1 MLLQNWIKVAS
12 SLEFR
17 MTMSHYHPQ
26 ALKSLTYCLTGRW
39 SISQV
44 GQKDI
49 KHEGKRML
57 AITRMSNLNKHDLSR
72 KQRERNENNTDI

>member
-1 MLLQNWIKVAS
+1 M
-12 SLEFR
+12 
-17 MTMSHYHPQ
+17 
-26 ALKSLTYCLTGRW
+26 
-39 SISQV
+39 